1 MMKITLYYVYDPM
14 CSWCYGLKKTFDEV
28 KNELSSDI
36 DIVYVAG
43 GLAPHNNEPMAI
55 EMQEKLESIWQQITL
70 YTGTKFNHEYWRVN
84 KPRRSTYLSCQAV
97 IAARLQNKEE
107 EMISAVQEAYYLKAK
122 NPSNED
128 TLVTCAKEIDLDCEK
143 FKKDLYS
150 QEVLSLFQ
158 ADLKLKSTLRVQGFP
173 SLVLKYKK
181 EAYPINIDYN
191 NKDNI
196 LKQINNLSQNRYF

>member
-14 CSWCYGLKKTFDEV
+14 CSWCYGFKKTFDEV
-28 KNELSSDI
+28 KKELSSDI

-43 GLAPHNNEPMAI
+43 GLAPHNDEPMAI
-55 EMQEKLESIWQQITL
+55 AMQEKLESIWTQITL
-70 YTGTKFNHEYWRVN
+70 YTGTKFNHEYWRVA

-97 IAARLQNKEE
+97 IAARLQHKEE
-107 EMISAVQEAYYLKAK
+107 QMISAIQEAYYLKAQ

-128 TLVTCAKEIDLDCEK
+128 TLLSCAKEIGLDTEK
-143 FKKDLYS
+143 FKSDLYS

-158 ADLKLKSTLRVQGFP
+158 DDLNLKSTLRVQGFP

-196 LKQINNLSQNRYF
+196 LKQITNMSENRYF